1 MTVSAARPPVTGE
14 PAGADNRLVVGGVAV
29 SWRALPELALP
40 APAAVLARSARA
52 ALAAARHHAVHG
64 TELLLGTPG
73 RVDQAMRAELRA
85 AGFTVTALGD
95 GGTGPDDGDR
105 VDTGPAGGGAPAG
118 GSGRDG
124 GDAGVRA
131 AAGHGSGSGRPRPP
145 EPGRLWLLTSGST
158 GRPKRVGHTLDS
170 LTTVRGPQPERTWLC
185 PYAPGSY
192 AWWQVVTL
200 SLTRPG
206 QHLVVVEPGELD
218 EWPVLAAAHGVNAVS
233 GTPTFWRRTLYRDAA
248 ALARVPLRQLTL
260 GGEPVDQ
267 TILDQLR
274 ELFPAAR
281 ISWIY
286 ASSEVGASIVVHDGR
301 AGFPVDWL
309 DRDVPGRPTLSV
321 RGDELVI
328 TSPYHGVGLA
338 GPVRTGDRVR
348 VADDRVLITGRLD
361 SDEIN
366 VGGSKVSAG
375 LVRDVLTAHPGLAW
389 ARVTGRRAPLL
400 GRMVVAEVVPAP
412 DAAEPPDEAALVR
425 WCADRLPDHAVPRR
439 IRVLTEIPVKE
450 TLKSDV

>member
-14 PAGADNRLVVGGVAV
+14 PAGVGNRLVVGGVAV
-29 SWRALPELALP
+29 DWRALPELALP

-85 AGFTVTALGD
+85 AGFTVTAVGDDGVRPDDDADSDQGAAAD
-95 GGTGPDDGDR
+95 GGGRDH
-105 VDTGPAGGGAPAG
+105 GGAG
-118 GSGRDG
+118 F
-124 GDAGVRA
+124 RA
-131 AAGHGSGSGRPRPP
+131 VAGHGSGSGGSRPP

-200 SLTRPG
+200 SLTQPG
-206 QHLVVVEPGELD
+206 QHLVVVEPDELD
-218 EWPVLAAAHGVNAVS
+218 EWPVLAAAHGVDAVS
-233 GTPTFWRRTLYRDAA
+233 GTPTFWRRTLYRDTA

-267 TILDQLR
+267 AILDQLR

-348 VADDRVLITGRLD
+348 VADGRVLITGRLD